1 MLTLAALRAKPHTD
15 RLVLHVR
22 GPDALRNFPER
33 AVAAASIRD
42 IRRERRIGRKRRQ
55 TSLYEG
61 VYLDV
66 VFGSAPMVFAG
77 LKPDVTFDLDL
88 FVDGATYRELLGAGF
103 QEDHDE
109 RGLPRIMSTWPGV
122 TFEEVF
128 GRSIVREGSH
138 GLRVAALT
146 DVLAFKVLSPREK
159 DQLEAD
165 IIREE
170 LRTRANRAAVTHI
183 TPSGITVQVGSR
195 TVNVGGEAL
204 ILRPEAPYFVYSESI
219 RAWQPPH
226 EREPF
231 SPQDREEVLRAIR
244 EYMESRQMSYVVDPT
259 DEQYRS
265 L

>member
-1 MLTLAALRAKPHTD
+1 MLVFKEVGRTALMPGSQARRAMLPSMKFLAQLLD
-15 RLVLHVR
+15 
-22 GPDALRNFPER
+22 R
-33 AVAAASIRD
+33 AVAAIPPGLH
-42 IRRERRIGRKRRQ
+42 GR
-55 TSLYEG
+55 
-61 VYLDV
+61 VV

-88 FVDGATYRELLGAGF
+88 FVDDKTYRELLGF
-103 QEDHDE
+103 REDHDE
-109 RGLPRIMSTWPGV
+109 RGLPRIMVAEAVEVVSVWPGV
-122 TFEEVF
+122 TFEGVF
-128 GRSIVREGSH
+128 GRSTVREGSD
-138 GLRVAALT
+138 GLRVATLE
-146 DVLAFKVLSPREK
+146 DVLAFKVISSREK

-165 IIREE
+165 IIRQE
-170 LRTRANRAAVTHI
+170 LRTRTDRAAVTHI

-226 EREPF
+226 EHDEL

-244 EYMESRQMSYVVDPT
+244 EYMEGHTMSYVIDPT

>member
-1 MLTLAALRAKPHTD
+1 MKALAQLLD
-15 RLVLHVR
+15 
-22 GPDALRNFPER
+22 R
-33 AVAAASIRD
+33 AVEVIPLRLHD
-42 IRRERRIGRKRRQ
+42 R
-55 TSLYEG
+55 
-61 VYLDV
+61 VV

-109 RGLPRIMSTWPGV
+109 RGLPRIMVAEAVEVVSAWPGV
-122 TFEEVF
+122 IFEGVY
-128 GRSIVREGSH
+128 GRSTVREGAR
-138 GLRVAALT
+138 GLRVAALE
-146 DVLAFKVLSPREK
+146 DVLAFKSISEREK

-165 IIREE
+165 IIRQE
-170 LRTRANRAAVTHI
+170 LRTRTDRAAVTHI

-195 TVNVGGEAL
+195 TVNVSGEAL

-226 EREPF
+226 EHDEL
-231 SPQDREEVLRAIR
+231 SPQDRDEVLRAIR
-244 EYMESRQMSYVVDPT
+244 EYMEGHTMSYVIDPT